1 MKITEQ
7 DTLTINQVFKDFDKF
22 IKDGTNQH
30 SYFLESVGLCH
41 NLFDLIEDNIEN
53 TEIRGNIYSISKSL
67 FMSWE
72 HFSGCDAYPVPFR
85 EDQEQ
90 CMLHRKSVDMRC
102 FTITTHDAAYSYSGN
117 LYDKTTDY
125 GRLRLDLYQHVKDN
139 IFDVIDGLS
148 GYEN

>member
-7 DTLTINQVFKDFDKF
+7 DTLAINQVFKDFDKF
-22 IKDGTNQH
+22 IKDGTSQRG
-30 SYFLESVGLCH
+30 YFSKAFGLCH

-53 TEIRGNIYSISKSL
+53 DEICGNIYSISKSL

-72 HFSGCDAYPVPFR
+72 NFSGCYSYPVPFR

-90 CMLHRKSVDMRC
+90 CMLIREIVDMRHPIV
-102 FTITTHDAAYSYSGN
+102 TPHDAAYNYSGN

-125 GRLRLDLYQHVKDN
+125 GRLRLDLYQHIKDN
-139 IFDVIDGLS
+139 IFDVINEL
-148 GYEN
+148 